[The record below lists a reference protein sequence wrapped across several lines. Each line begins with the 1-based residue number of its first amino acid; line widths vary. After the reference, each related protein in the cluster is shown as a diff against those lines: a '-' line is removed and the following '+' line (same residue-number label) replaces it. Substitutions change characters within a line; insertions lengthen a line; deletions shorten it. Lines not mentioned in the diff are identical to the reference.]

1 MNERPLVS
9 VVTSFLDA
17 ERFLAEAIESV
28 FAQTYDRWELLLVDD
43 GSADGSSEIARR
55 LARERPGQVRYLEHE
70 GHRNRGTAASRNVA
84 VRRASGPYAAIL
96 DADDV
101 WLPDKLE
108 RQVAILEAHPAAGMV
123 CGAAEYWRSWTG
135 TPEDLGQDLVLP
147 VGAPADTLIEP
158 PELLRIL
165 YPLGPGTAPCPSDL
179 LVRRRV
185 VEAVG
190 GFEEEFRGAK
200 QLYEDQAFLAKVYL
214 RTPVFVSGACLI
226 RYRLHPESCVSA
238 VTGAGQYHTVRSFF
252 LRWFET
258 HLSGQGL
265 EGTEV
270 WQLLQQALW
279 RYRHPVLHR
288 AAGAWERVRHGVGS
302 RARQLAW
309 AIRRQAGALARRVA
323 R

>member
-1 MNERPLVS
+1 MSGRPLVS

-17 ERFLAEAIESV
+17 ERFLEEAVTSV
-28 FAQTYDRWELLLVDD
+28 FRQTYDRWELVLVDD
-43 GSADGSSEIARR
+43 GSTDGSSEIARR
-55 LARERPGQVRYLEHE
+55 FARERPGQVRYVEHE

-84 VRRASGPYAAIL
+84 VRRASGSYVAIL

-108 RQVAILEAHPAAGMV
+108 RQVAILEAHSSAGMV

-135 TPEDLGQDLVLP
+135 SPEDVGQDLVLP

-158 PELLRIL
+158 PDLLRIL
-165 YPLGPGTAPCPSDL
+165 YPLGAGTAPCPSDL
-179 LVRRRV
+179 LVRRQV

-190 GFEEEFRGAK
+190 GFEEEFRGPR

-214 RTPVFVSGACLI
+214 RTPVFVSGACLF
-226 RYRLHPESCVSA
+226 RYRLHPESCVSW
-238 VTGAGQYHTVRSFF
+238 VTKAGQYHAIRAFF
-252 LRWFET
+252 LRWFEDY
-258 HLSGQGL
+258 LSRRGL

-270 WQLLQQALW
+270 WQRVQQALW

-288 AAGAWERVRHGVGS
+288 ATDAWERARRGVGS

-309 AIRRQAGALARRVA
+309 AVRRRAGALARRVA